1 LSAASVTGV
10 PSVLPHTSSA
20 AAAQPSSPFIFVAH
34 TLRLA
39 VGAFLFSALSSRVD
53 AFSAWVQGCSTGRPD
68 SPALVVHELNEN
80 LLLSAIGRSDL
91 NSPRIIFQVRNIYI
105 YN

>member
-1 LSAASVTGV
+1 MGAMIQDLLLGRPCFLYCRGAAV
-10 PSVLPHTSSA
+10 
-20 AAAQPSSPFIFVAH
+20 SPFLFVAH
-34 TLRLA
+34 ALRLA
-39 VGAFLFSALSSRVD
+39 VGAFLFNALSSRVD

-68 SPALVVHELNEN
+68 SPALVVQEFNEN
-80 LLLSAIGRSDL
+80 SLSPAIGRSDL

>member
-1 LSAASVTGV
+1 VLLHLLPRRSRRLLSFSW
-10 PSVLPHTSSA
+10 HT
-20 AAAQPSSPFIFVAH
+20 P
-34 TLRLA
+34 LA

-53 AFSAWVQGCSTGRPD
+53 AFSAWVQGCNTGRPD
-68 SPALVVHELNEN
+68 TPALVVQELNEN